1 MHIRIIWSLV
11 LPRKKV
17 AHRLFRALCGRP
29 RRKRWWVDC
38 SLFYFMFSLMNL
50 LSFTPNR
57 IHLPNL
63 GLCHLTKS
71 MIQPKHS
78 FVYKWSLI
86 FVNQSHRDGI
96 WLNQCVAGTWPSFW
110 STAETY
116 PSGVQ
121 SKHNPSLFLTVKWS
135 LIAKSFLMVLKFHCG
150 NILAFKY

>member
-1 MHIRIIWSLV
+1 M
-11 LPRKKV
+11 
-17 AHRLFRALCGRP
+17 AHRLFRALCGQP
-29 RRKRWWVDC
+29 RRKMVKWWVDC

-63 GLCHLTKS
+63 GLCRLTKS
-71 MIQPKHS
+71 MIQLKHS
-78 FVYKWSLI
+78 FFLKVFKWPLI

-96 WLNQCVAGTWPSFW
+96 WSNQCVAGTWRKLLEYRPK
-110 STAETY
+110 TY

-121 SKHNPSLFLTVKWS
+121 SKHNPSLFLKVKWS
-135 LIAKSFLMVLKFHCG
+135 LIAKSFLMVLKFRCN